1 MDVCLNC
8 QEAFAKRFGKGY
20 QKSNLN
26 RKIRLSGA
34 DSNKNITA
42 YNALQELSS
51 YEVVEVE
58 KLSQANDDMLCLFTP
73 KPLSRCCGIEAAGK
87 TIAQTLHATGRF

>member
-8 QEAFAKRFGKGY
+8 QQEFAKRSGKGY

-26 RKIRLSGA
+26 RKIRLSGT

-42 YNALQELSS
+42 YNALQELFS
-51 YEVVEVE
+51 YKVVEVE
-58 KLSQANDDMLCLFTP
+58 MIFLYIFILF
-73 KPLSRCCGIEAAGK
+73 I
-87 TIAQTLHATGRF
+87 